1 MPNFTAGTSFGAN
14 DTVTNTKLN
23 ALIADAVI
31 NPECALSINSGTI
44 GTLSCTRGTIGTFNS
59 TTGTVATL
67 NTTTGSVQT
76 LSAGTLATN
85 LTGGTYSGLINS
97 STGTFSGLINS
108 STGTYSGLINSSTGT
123 FTGSIGGSA
132 NLTSGTIQTLTAST
146 LTGTLTGGTYSG
158 SIGTARSFTAGTIN
172 NFTSSSNATISG
184 VTVGTGNPSGSQ
196 QNVAVGISALT
207 SNTSGDNNSAFGR
220 FVLNSNTTGS
230 YNYAFGNFSLNGNT
244 SGRENSAFGASV
256 LSGNTTGSYNTAFG
270 NLSLNTSTTST
281 ANVAV
286 GYQAL
291 FATSGS
297 GSLNTAIGY
306 VAGNSNT
313 TGSNNS
319 FIGNSAQGA
328 SASANNAITLGNGS
342 IATLRCQVQS
352 ITSLSDRR
360 DKSEVKDL
368 SAGLDFVGKL
378 RPVSFVWNT
387 RDKAKVNVLDSGFIA
402 QELIE
407 AQEKTGIVIP
417 NLVSQENPEKL
428 EAAYGTLI
436 PVLVQAIKELKAK
449 VELLESKK

>member
-23 ALIADAVI
+23 ALIADATI
-31 NPECALSINSGTI
+31 NPECALSINNGTI
-44 GTLSCTRGTIGTFNS
+44 GTLSCTKGTIGAFNS

-97 STGTFSGLINS
+97 STGT
-108 STGTYSGLINSSTGT
+108 YSGLINSSTGT
-123 FTGSIGGSA
+123 FTGSLGGSA
-132 NLTSGTIQTLTAST
+132 NLTAGTIQTLTAST
-146 LTGTLTGGTYSG
+146 LTGTLTGGTYTGVITG
-158 SIGTARSFTAGTIN
+158 SLGTSCNFTAGTIN

-184 VTVGTGNPSGSQ
+184 VTFGTGNPSGSQ
-196 QNVAVGISALT
+196 QNIAVGISALT
-207 SNTSGDNNSAFGR
+207 SNTSGNNNSAFGR

-230 YNYAFGNFSLNGNT
+230 YNYAFGNFALNGNT
-244 SGRENSAFGASV
+244 SGQENSAFGASV

-291 FATSGS
+291 FATSGA
-297 GSLNTAIGY
+297 GSLNTAIGNT
-306 VAGNSNT
+306 AGNQNT

-342 IATLRCQVQS
+342 IATLRCQVTS
-352 ITSLSDRR
+352 ITGLSDGR

-387 RDKAKVNVLDSGFIA
+387 RDKAKINVPDAGFIA
-402 QELIE
+402 QELLE